1 MPEGQDQRALLW
13 ATAAFAGG
21 MLLHVDRQP
30 TWVSAAALVL
40 VVWRLAA
47 ARGRVPLPGVVARTL
62 LAAAVVIAVLV
73 RFRTLNGLPA
83 GTALLA
89 LMAGLKLLET
99 HRRRDR
105 FVLVGAGL
113 FLLLAACLDRQSL
126 VRAPLYLG
134 EAWLACAALAVIA
147 SARLPG
153 RAAVVLAARTLLLA
167 LPLAVLLFLFFPRLA
182 GSFWAVPRGDE
193 AVTGL
198 SDTMSPGGIGKLST
212 SYDVAFRARFEGEL
226 PPNEER
232 YWRGPVLHYFDGATW
247 SRGAGGWR
255 TRAALEFAGRPY
267 RYRVAL
273 EPSRLHW
280 WFALDTPAQSP
291 DPGVALTR
299 DYELL
304 AARPVSDPISFE
316 ALSYTATRGAGPL
329 TAWERLENT
338 ALPRGRNPRT
348 LELARDL
355 RARAASDAAVVTA
368 TLGFLRNG
376 GFVYSLEP
384 ERLGTEQVDDFL
396 FRTRTGFCGHY
407 ASAFVV
413 LMRAAGVPA
422 RVVTGY
428 LGGEWNPSG
437 GYLMVRQA
445 DAHAWAEVWL
455 EGRGWTRVD
464 PTAVVEPERLQ
475 RGALELLPEAMAATT
490 RLLRATPWLVHLLQR
505 WDAANAWWNDRVVRF
520 DYAAQIDVLERLGIR
535 SPDARTVG
543 WAFVLVLLGW
553 LGLIAWHL
561 GRSMRPRRP
570 DAVARAYALLCRKL
584 SRTGLVRAPHQGRS
598 PTRRRCAP
606 HAPRSRRARTRCSRN
621 TRSCA
626 TACRSP
632 PRARATSGSSR
643 APCGGCGWRG
653 ADRMSLRPIPTWPPS
668 DGARL
673 EGEQASGL
681 KRTLKSRSG
690 VYR

>member
-1 MPEGQDQRALLW
+1 MPEPRDDRALLW

-21 MLLHVDRQP
+21 LLLHIDHLP
-30 TWVSAAALVL
+30 AWATAAALVL
-40 VVWRLAA
+40 GAWRVAA
-47 ARGRVPLPGVVARTL
+47 ARSRIPLPGALARTL
-62 LAAAVVIAVLV
+62 LAAVVVIAVLA
-73 RFRTLNGLPA
+73 RFHTLNGLPA

-99 HRRRDR
+99 HQRRDR
-105 FVLVGAGL
+105 LVLVGAGL

-147 SARLPG
+147 TDGFRG
-153 RAAVVLAARTLLLA
+153 RAALLLAGRTLLLA
-167 LPLAVLLFLFFPRLA
+167 LPLGVLLFLFFPRLA
-182 GSFWAVPRGDE
+182 GSFWAVPRGEE

-198 SDTMSPGGIGKLST
+198 SDTMSPGSIGKLST
-212 SYDVAFRARFEGEL
+212 SYDVAFRARFEGAL
-226 PPNEER
+226 PPNEQR
-232 YWRGPVLHYFDGATW
+232 YWRGPVLHDFDGATW
-247 SRGAGGWR
+247 SRGSGGWR
-255 TRAALEFAGRPY
+255 TRPALEFAGRAY

-316 ALSYTATRGAGPL
+316 ALSYTQTRRAGPL
-329 TAWERLENT
+329 NPWERLENT

-348 LELARDL
+348 HELAGDL
-355 RARAASDAAVVTA
+355 RARATSDAALVTA
-368 TLGFLRNG
+368 TLEFLRGG

-384 ERLGTEQVDDFL
+384 EPLGSEQVDDFL

-413 LMRAAGVPA
+413 LMRAAEVPA

-437 GYLMVRQA
+437 GYLIVHQS

-464 PTAVVEPERLQ
+464 PTAVVEPERLR
-475 RGALELLPEAMAATT
+475 RGAFDLLPEAMSAST
-490 RLLRATPWLVHLLQR
+490 RLLHGAPWLVDLLQR

-520 DYAAQIDVLERLGIR
+520 DYATQIDVLERLGIR
-535 SPDARTVG
+535 SPDARTLG
-543 WAFVLVLLGW
+543 WAFVLVLLAW
-553 LGLIAWHL
+553 LGFIAWHL
-561 GRSMRPRRP
+561 GRSMQPRRP
-570 DAVARAYALLCRKL
+570 DAIARAYALLCRKL
-584 SRTGLVRAPHQGRS
+584 ARTGLVRAPHQGPLS
-598 PTRRRCAP
+598 YADEVDARRPDLARHVRPLLERYAQLRYGAP
-606 HAPRSRRARTRCSRN
+606 VPGTGAQEIEQFQRAVARLSVRTR
-621 TRSCA
+621 
-626 TACRSP
+626 
-632 PRARATSGSSR
+632 
-643 APCGGCGWRG
+643 
-653 ADRMSLRPIPTWPPS
+653 
-668 DGARL
+668 
-673 EGEQASGL
+673 E
-681 KRTLKSRSG
+681 
-690 VYR
+690 